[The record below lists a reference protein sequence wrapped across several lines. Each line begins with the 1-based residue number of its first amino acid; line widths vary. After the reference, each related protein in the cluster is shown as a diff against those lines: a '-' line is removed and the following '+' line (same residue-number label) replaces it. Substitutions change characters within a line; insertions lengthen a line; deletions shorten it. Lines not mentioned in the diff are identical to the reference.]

1 MVDPASV
8 SADHPAVVKLEKAG
22 AHPMELAA
30 FRRRLAQL
38 ADAGAGTLPG
48 DELSPVEPLPRL
60 DDLPEPDEATTRAV
74 LDRLAVVKLN
84 GGLGTSMGL
93 DGPKSTLEIKPG
105 RSFLDVIAIQT
116 LALRRSTGARL
127 PLLLMDSP
135 TTRPPSLAR
144 LRAHEGLDDQPLPLD
159 FLQGIEPKLEAATHE
174 PVEWPA
180 DPQLEWCPPGH
191 GDIYTALAASGIAAT
206 LLEAGVR
213 WCFVSNADNLGARP
227 DPRIAAWLAEREVP
241 FLLEV
246 VRGTESDRKGGHL
259 AMRDG
264 RLVLRESAQVPD
276 GDPSFG
282 DLSRWHYFNTNNIWF
297 DLEAIAA
304 LQEADPAAPELP
316 LIVNRKTVDPTDKSS
331 TPVLQLE
338 TAMGAADLD
347 DRRCGCTRG
356 AAHPVR
362 PGEDDR
368 RPPGGA
374 LGPLGAARR
383 RCDGAALRRHP
394 ARGLAGQGPLRN
406 AARLRGALPGRRAV
420 AGGRASARGARGRDL
435 RRAGDG
441 ARVGERRRAAH
452 ARGRHARG
460 VSPVPCCARGTLVR
474 IERPNPPLPSGML
487 SG

>member
-1 MVDPASV
+1 MSADHPA
-8 SADHPAVVKLEKAG
+8 ADHPAVVKLEKAG
-22 AHPMELAA
+22 AHPMEVAA

-38 ADAGAGTLPG
+38 ADPGVGTLPG
-48 DELSPVEPLPRL
+48 DQLSPVAPLPRL
-60 DDLPEPDEATTRAV
+60 DDLPEPDDATTRAV

-135 TTRPPSLAR
+135 TTRPPSLER

-159 FLQGIEPKLEAATHE
+159 FLQGIEPKLDAATHE
-174 PVEWPA
+174 PAEWPA

-227 DPRIAAWLAEREVP
+227 DPRIAAWVAEHEVP

-316 LIVNRKTVDPTDKSS
+316 LIVNRKTVDPTDKGS

-338 TAMGAADLD
+338 TAMGAAVSTIDGAGALEVPRTRFAPVKTTDDLLVARSD
-347 DRRCGCTRG
+347 LWELREDG
-356 AAHPVR
+356 AMVPHFDGVPPVVSLDKAHFGLLR
-362 PGEDDR
+362 DFEAR
-368 RPPGGA
+368 FPGGA
-374 LGPLGAARR
+374 PSLLDAQRLEVRGDVTFAGPVTVRGSVTV
-383 RCDGAALRRHP
+383 DGPRTL
-394 ARGLAGQGPLRN
+394 
-406 AARLRGALPGRRAV
+406 
-420 AGGRASARGARGRDL
+420 
-435 RRAGDG
+435 DG
-441 ARVGERRRAAH
+441 
-452 ARGRHARG
+452 
-460 VSPVPCCARGTLVR
+460 GTL
-474 IERPNPPLPSGML
+474 EG
-487 SG
+487 

>member
-1 MVDPASV
+1 MVDPSP
-8 SADHPAVVKLEKAG
+8 DHPAVVKLEKAG

-38 ADAGAGTLPG
+38 AAPGVGTLPG

-144 LRAHEGLDDQPLPLD
+144 LRAHDGLDDQPLPLD
-159 FLQGIEPKLEAATHE
+159 FLQGIEPKLDAATHE

-191 GDIYTALAASGIAAT
+191 GDIYTALAASGIAET
-206 LLEAGVR
+206 LLSAGVR

-227 DPRIAAWLAEREVP
+227 DPRIAAWLAEHEVP

-264 RLVLRESAQVPD
+264 KLVLRESAQVPD

-282 DLSRWHYFNTNNIWF
+282 DLTRWHYFNTNNIWF
-297 DLEAIAA
+297 DLQAITA

-331 TPVLQLE
+331 TKVLQLE
-338 TAMGAADLD
+338 TAMGAAVSTID
-347 DRRCGCTRG
+347 G
-356 AAHPVR
+356 A
-362 PGEDDR
+362 
-368 RPPGGA
+368 GA
-374 LGPLGAARR
+374 LEVPRTRFAPVKTTDDLLVARSDLWELR
-383 RCDGAALRRHP
+383 DDGAMVPHFDGTPPVVSLDKAHFGMLRDFEARFP
-394 ARGLAGQGPLRN
+394 AGAPSLVGAERLEVRGDVTFTGPVTV
-406 AARLRGALPGRRAV
+406 RGSVTVDGPREV
-420 AGGRASARGARGRDL
+420 GG
-435 RRAGDG
+435 
-441 ARVGERRRAAH
+441 
-452 ARGRHARG
+452 
-460 VSPVPCCARGTLVR
+460 GTL
-474 IERPNPPLPSGML
+474 EG
-487 SG
+487 

>member
-1 MVDPASV
+1 MVDQADV
-8 SADHPAVVKLEKAG
+8 SADHPAVVKLAKAG

-38 ADAGAGTLPG
+38 ATPGVGTLPG

-116 LALRRSTGARL
+116 LAMRRATGARL

-144 LRAHEGLDDQPLPLD
+144 LRAHDGLDDQPLPLD
-159 FLQGIEPKLEAATHE
+159 FLQGIEPKLDASTHE

-227 DPRIAAWLAEREVP
+227 DPRIAAWLAEHEVP

-264 RLVLRESAQVPD
+264 KLVLRESAQVPD

-282 DLSRWHYFNTNNIWF
+282 DLDRWHYFNTNNIWF
-297 DLEAIAA
+297 DLQAITA

-316 LIVNRKTVDPTDKSS
+316 LIVNRKTVDPTDKDS

-338 TAMGAADLD
+338 TAMGAAVSTIDGAGALEVPRTRFAPVKTTDDLLVARSDLWELRD
-347 DRRCGCTRG
+347 DG
-356 AAHPVR
+356 AMVPHFE
-362 PGEDDR
+362 G
-368 RPPGGA
+368 RPPLVSLDKAHFGMLRDFEARFPAGA
-374 LGPLGAARR
+374 PSLVDAERFRVTGDVTFTGPVTVRGSVTVEGPREV
-383 RCDGAALRRHP
+383 DG
-394 ARGLAGQGPLRN
+394 
-406 AARLRGALPGRRAV
+406 
-420 AGGRASARGARGRDL
+420 
-435 RRAGDG
+435 
-441 ARVGERRRAAH
+441 
-452 ARGRHARG
+452 
-460 VSPVPCCARGTLVR
+460 GTL
-474 IERPNPPLPSGML
+474 EG
-487 SG
+487 

>member
-1 MVDPASV
+1 MVDQAPET
-8 SADHPAVVKLEKAG
+8 ADHPAVIKLEKAG

-30 FRRRLAQL
+30 FRRRLTQL
-38 ADAGAGTLPG
+38 TDPGAGTLPG

-60 DDLPEPDEATTRAV
+60 EDLPEPDEATTRDV

-105 RSFLDVIAIQT
+105 HSFLDVIAIQT
-116 LALRRSTGARL
+116 LAMRRSTGARL

-135 TTRPPSLAR
+135 TTRPPSLER

-159 FLQGIEPKLEAATHE
+159 FLQGIEPKLDAETRE
-174 PVEWPA
+174 PVEWSA

-227 DPRIAAWLAEREVP
+227 DPRIAAWLAEHEVP

-259 AMRDG
+259 AMREG
-264 RLVLRESAQVPD
+264 KLVLRESAQVPE
-276 GDPSFG
+276 GDTSFG
-282 DLSRWHYFNTNNIWF
+282 DLDRWQYFNTNNVWF
-297 DLEAIAA
+297 DLQAITA

-316 LIVNRKTVDPTDKSS
+316 LIVNRKTVDPTDTSS

-338 TAMGAADLD
+338 TAMGAAVSTID
-347 DRRCGCTRG
+347 G
-356 AAHPVR
+356 AAALEVPRTRFAPVKTT
-362 PGEDDR
+362 DDLLVAR
-368 RPPGGA
+368 SDLWELRDDGAMVPHFDGMPPVVSLDKTHFGMLRDFEARFPGGA
-374 LGPLGAARR
+374 PSLVAAQRLEVRGDVTFTAPVTVRGSVTLEGPREV
-383 RCDGAALRRHP
+383 DG
-394 ARGLAGQGPLRN
+394 
-406 AARLRGALPGRRAV
+406 
-420 AGGRASARGARGRDL
+420 
-435 RRAGDG
+435 
-441 ARVGERRRAAH
+441 
-452 ARGRHARG
+452 
-460 VSPVPCCARGTLVR
+460 GTL
-474 IERPNPPLPSGML
+474 EG
-487 SG
+487 

>member
-1 MVDPASV
+1 MVDPSDV

-38 ADAGAGTLPG
+38 ATPGVGTLPG

-60 DDLPEPDEATTRAV
+60 EDLPEPDEETTRAV
-74 LDRLAVVKLN
+74 LDRLAVIKLN

-105 RSFLDVIAIQT
+105 RSFLDVIALQT
-116 LALRRSTGARL
+116 LAMRRATGARL

-135 TTRPPSLAR
+135 TTRPPSLER
-144 LRAHEGLDDQPLPLD
+144 LRGHEGLADQPLPLD
-159 FLQGIEPKLEAATHE
+159 FLQGIEPKLDAGTHE

-191 GDIYTALAASGIAAT
+191 GDIYTALAASGIAGT

-227 DPRIAAWLAEREVP
+227 DPRIAAWLVEHEVP

-264 RLVLRESAQVPD
+264 KLVLRESAQVPD

-282 DLSRWHYFNTNNIWF
+282 DLERWHYFNTNNIWF
-297 DLEAIAA
+297 DLQAITA

-316 LIVNRKTVDPTDKSS
+316 LIVNRKTVDPTDTGS

-338 TAMGAADLD
+338 TAMGAAVSTIDGAGALEVPRTRFAPVKTTDDLLVARSDLWELRD
-347 DRRCGCTRG
+347 DG
-356 AAHPVR
+356 AMVPHFD
-362 PGEDDR
+362 G
-368 RPPGGA
+368 RPPLVSLDKAHFGM
-374 LGPLGAARR
+374 LRDFEARFP
-383 RCDGAALRRHP
+383 DGAPSLVDAQRLEV
-394 ARGLAGQGPLRN
+394 RGDVTFTGSVTVRGSVTVEGPREVE
-406 AARLRGALPGRRAV
+406 G
-420 AGGRASARGARGRDL
+420 
-435 RRAGDG
+435 
-441 ARVGERRRAAH
+441 
-452 ARGRHARG
+452 
-460 VSPVPCCARGTLVR
+460 GTL
-474 IERPNPPLPSGML
+474 EG
-487 SG
+487 

>member
-1 MVDPASV
+1 MSDAPGFTTRPGNGFRRRPGVSGAFASLGAVLTGWASDSPPGLPRAKAAPITMVDPASV

-38 ADAGAGTLPG
+38 TDPGAGTLPG

-60 DDLPEPDEATTRAV
+60 DELPEPDEATTRAV

-135 TTRPPSLAR
+135 TTRPVSLER
-144 LRAHEGLDDQPLPLD
+144 LRAHAGLDDQPLPLD
-159 FLQGIEPKLEAATHE
+159 FLQGIEPKLRADDHE

-191 GDIYTALAASGIAAT
+191 GDIYTALAASGIAST

-227 DPRIAAWLAEREVP
+227 DPRIAAWFAEHEVP

-246 VRGTESDRKGGHL
+246 VRGTASDRKGGHL

-264 RLVLRESAQVPD
+264 KLVLRESAQVPD
-276 GDPSFG
+276 GDASFG
-282 DLSRWHYFNTNNIWF
+282 DLERWH
-297 DLEAIAA
+297 
-304 LQEADPAAPELP
+304 
-316 LIVNRKTVDPTDKSS
+316 
-331 TPVLQLE
+331 
-338 TAMGAADLD
+338 
-347 DRRCGCTRG
+347 
-356 AAHPVR
+356 
-362 PGEDDR
+362 
-368 RPPGGA
+368 
-374 LGPLGAARR
+374 
-383 RCDGAALRRHP
+383 
-394 ARGLAGQGPLRN
+394 
-406 AARLRGALPGRRAV
+406 
-420 AGGRASARGARGRDL
+420 
-435 RRAGDG
+435 
-441 ARVGERRRAAH
+441 
-452 ARGRHARG
+452 
-460 VSPVPCCARGTLVR
+460 
-474 IERPNPPLPSGML
+474 
-487 SG
+487 

>member
-1 MVDPASV
+1 MADPARTSP
-8 SADHPAVVKLEKAG
+8 DHPAVVKLEKAG

-38 ADAGAGTLPG
+38 TAPGVGTLPG
-48 DELSPVEPLPRL
+48 EELSPVEPLPRL
-60 DDLPEPDEATTRAV
+60 EDLPEPDEARTRDV

-144 LRAHEGLDDQPLPLD
+144 LRAHDGLDDQPLPLD
-159 FLQGIEPKLEAATHE
+159 FLQGIEPKLDAATHE

-227 DPRIAAWLAEREVP
+227 DPRIAAWLAEHEVP

-264 RLVLRESAQVPD
+264 KLVLRESAQVPD

-282 DLSRWHYFNTNNIWF
+282 DLTRWHYFNTNNIWF
-297 DLEAIAA
+297 DLQAITA

-331 TPVLQLE
+331 TKVLQLE
-338 TAMGAADLD
+338 TAMGAAVSTID
-347 DRRCGCTRG
+347 G
-356 AAHPVR
+356 A
-362 PGEDDR
+362 
-368 RPPGGA
+368 GA
-374 LGPLGAARR
+374 LEVPRTRFAPVKTTDDLLVARSDLWELR
-383 RCDGAALRRHP
+383 DDGAMVPHFDGTPPVVSLDKAHFGMLRDFEARFP
-394 ARGLAGQGPLRN
+394 AGAPSLVGAERLEVRGDVTFTGPVTV
-406 AARLRGALPGRRAV
+406 RGSVTVDGPREV
-420 AGGRASARGARGRDL
+420 GG
-435 RRAGDG
+435 
-441 ARVGERRRAAH
+441 
-452 ARGRHARG
+452 
-460 VSPVPCCARGTLVR
+460 GTL
-474 IERPNPPLPSGML
+474 EG
-487 SG
+487 

>member
-1 MVDPASV
+1 MVDQASV

-38 ADAGAGTLPG
+38 ADPGAGTLPG
-48 DELSPVEPLPRL
+48 EELSPVEPLPRL
-60 DDLPEPDEATTRAV
+60 EDLPEPDEATTRDV

-105 RSFLDVIAIQT
+105 HSFLDVIAIQT
-116 LALRRSTGARL
+116 LAMRRATGARL

-135 TTRPPSLAR
+135 TTRPPSLER

-159 FLQGIEPKLEAATHE
+159 FLQGIEPKLRADDGE

-191 GDIYTALAASGIAAT
+191 GDIYTALAAGGIAAT

-227 DPRIAAWLAEREVP
+227 DPRIAAWLAEHEVP

-264 RLVLRESAQVPD
+264 KLVLRESAQVPE
-276 GDPSFG
+276 GDSSFG
-282 DLSRWHYFNTNNIWF
+282 DLDRWHYFNTNNIWF
-297 DLEAIAA
+297 DLQAITA

-316 LIVNRKTVDPTDKSS
+316 LIVNRKTVDPTDKAS
-331 TPVLQLE
+331 TKVLQLE
-338 TAMGAADLD
+338 TAMGAAVSTIDGAGALEVPRTRFAPVKTTDDLLVARSDLWELRD
-347 DRRCGCTRG
+347 DG
-356 AAHPVR
+356 AMVPHFDGVPPVVSLDKAHFGMLR
-362 PGEDDR
+362 DFEAR
-368 RPPGGA
+368 FPGGA
-374 LGPLGAARR
+374 PSLVEAQRLEVQGDVTFTGPVTVRGSVTVEGPREI
-383 RCDGAALRRHP
+383 DG
-394 ARGLAGQGPLRN
+394 
-406 AARLRGALPGRRAV
+406 
-420 AGGRASARGARGRDL
+420 
-435 RRAGDG
+435 
-441 ARVGERRRAAH
+441 
-452 ARGRHARG
+452 
-460 VSPVPCCARGTLVR
+460 GTL
-474 IERPNPPLPSGML
+474 EG
-487 SG
+487 

>member
-1 MVDPASV
+1 MVDPSDS
-8 SADHPAVVKLEKAG
+8 SADHPAVTKLEKAG

-38 ADAGAGTLPG
+38 ATPGVGTLPG

-60 DDLPEPDEATTRAV
+60 EDLPEPDDETTRAV

-105 RSFLDVIAIQT
+105 HSFLDVIAVQT
-116 LALRRSTGARL
+116 LAMRRATGARL

-135 TTRPPSLAR
+135 TTRPPSLER
-144 LRAHEGLDDQPLPLD
+144 LRAHAGLDDQPLPLD
-159 FLQGIEPKLEAATHE
+159 FLQGIEPKLDAGTHE

-227 DPRIAAWLAEREVP
+227 DPRIAAWLAEHEVP

-246 VRGTESDRKGGHL
+246 VRGTDSDRKGGHL
-259 AMRDG
+259 AMRG
-264 RLVLRESAQVPD
+264 GKLVLRESAQVPE

-282 DLSRWHYFNTNNIWF
+282 DLERWHYFNTNNIWF
-297 DLEAIAA
+297 DLQAITA
-304 LQEADPAAPELP
+304 LQESDPAAPELP

-338 TAMGAADLD
+338 TAMGAAVSTIDGAGALEVPRTRFAPVKTTDDLLVARSDLWELRD
-347 DRRCGCTRG
+347 DG
-356 AAHPVR
+356 AMVPHFA
-362 PGEDDR
+362 G
-368 RPPGGA
+368 RPPLVSLDKAHFGMLRDFEARFPAGA
-374 LGPLGAARR
+374 PSLVDAERLEVRGDVVFTGPVTV
-383 RCDGAALRRHP
+383 
-394 ARGLAGQGPLRN
+394 RGSVTLEGPREVE
-406 AARLRGALPGRRAV
+406 G
-420 AGGRASARGARGRDL
+420 
-435 RRAGDG
+435 
-441 ARVGERRRAAH
+441 
-452 ARGRHARG
+452 
-460 VSPVPCCARGTLVR
+460 GTL
-474 IERPNPPLPSGML
+474 EG
-487 SG
+487 

>member
-1 MVDPASV
+1 VSADHPA
-8 SADHPAVVKLEKAG
+8 ADHPAVVKLEKAG

-38 ADAGAGTLPG
+38 ADPGVGTLPG
-48 DELSPVEPLPRL
+48 DQLSPVAPLPRL
-60 DDLPEPDEATTRAV
+60 DDLPEPDDATTRAV

-135 TTRPPSLAR
+135 TTRPPSLER

-159 FLQGIEPKLEAATHE
+159 FLQGIEPKLDAATHE
-174 PVEWPA
+174 PAEWPA

-227 DPRIAAWLAEREVP
+227 DPRIAAWVAEHEVP

-316 LIVNRKTVDPTDKSS
+316 LIVNRKTVDPTDKGS

-338 TAMGAADLD
+338 TAMGAAVSTIDGAGALEVPRTRFAPVKTTDDLLVARSD
-347 DRRCGCTRG
+347 LWELREDG
-356 AAHPVR
+356 AMVPHFDGVPPVVSLDKAHFGLLR
-362 PGEDDR
+362 DFEAR
-368 RPPGGA
+368 FPGGA
-374 LGPLGAARR
+374 PALLDAQRLEVRGDVTFAGPVTVRGSVTV
-383 RCDGAALRRHP
+383 DGPRTL
-394 ARGLAGQGPLRN
+394 
-406 AARLRGALPGRRAV
+406 
-420 AGGRASARGARGRDL
+420 
-435 RRAGDG
+435 DG
-441 ARVGERRRAAH
+441 
-452 ARGRHARG
+452 
-460 VSPVPCCARGTLVR
+460 GTL
-474 IERPNPPLPSGML
+474 EG
-487 SG
+487 

>member
-38 ADAGAGTLPG
+38 TDPGAGTLPG

-60 DDLPEPDEATTRAV
+60 DELPEPDEATTRAV

-135 TTRPPSLAR
+135 TTRPVSLER
-144 LRAHEGLDDQPLPLD
+144 LRAHAGLDDQPLPLD
-159 FLQGIEPKLEAATHE
+159 FLQGIEPKLDAASHE

-191 GDIYTALAASGIAAT
+191 GDIYTALAASGIAST

-227 DPRIAAWLAEREVP
+227 DPRIAAWLAEHEVP

-264 RLVLRESAQVPD
+264 KLVLRESAQVPD

-282 DLSRWHYFNTNNIWF
+282 DLTRWHYFNTNNIWF
-297 DLEAIAA
+297 DLQAITA

-338 TAMGAADLD
+338 TAMGAAVSTIDGAGALEVPRTRFAPVKTTDDLLVARSDLWELRD
-347 DRRCGCTRG
+347 DG
-356 AAHPVR
+356 AMVPHFDGVPPVVSLDKAHFGMLR
-362 PGEDDR
+362 DFEAR
-368 RPPGGA
+368 FPGGA
-374 LGPLGAARR
+374 PSLVDAQRLEVHGDVTFAGPVTVRGSVTV
-383 RCDGAALRRHP
+383 DGPRTL
-394 ARGLAGQGPLRN
+394 
-406 AARLRGALPGRRAV
+406 
-420 AGGRASARGARGRDL
+420 
-435 RRAGDG
+435 DG
-441 ARVGERRRAAH
+441 
-452 ARGRHARG
+452 
-460 VSPVPCCARGTLVR
+460 GTL
-474 IERPNPPLPSGML
+474 EG
-487 SG
+487 

>member
-1 MVDPASV
+1 MVDPATV
-8 SADHPAVVKLEKAG
+8 SADHPALVALEKSG

-38 ADAGAGTLPG
+38 ADPGAGTLPG
-48 DELSPVEPLPRL
+48 DELSPVDPLPRL

-135 TTRPPSLAR
+135 TTRPPSLER
-144 LRAHEGLDDQPLPLD
+144 LRGHSGLDDQPLPLD
-159 FLQGIEPKLEAATHE
+159 FLQGIEPKLDASTLE

-227 DPRIAAWLAEREVP
+227 DPRIAAWLVEHEVP

-264 RLVLRESAQVPD
+264 KLVLRESAQVPD

-297 DLEAIAA
+297 DLQAITA

-331 TPVLQLE
+331 TKVLQLE
-338 TAMGAADLD
+338 TAMGAAVSTID
-347 DRRCGCTRG
+347 G
-356 AAHPVR
+356 A
-362 PGEDDR
+362 
-368 RPPGGA
+368 GA
-374 LGPLGAARR
+374 LEVPRTRFAPVKTTDDLLVARSDLWELR
-383 RCDGAALRRHP
+383 DDGAMVPHFDGVPPVVSLDKAHFGMLRDFEARFP
-394 ARGLAGQGPLRN
+394 AGAPSLIDAERLEVRGDVTFGGPVTV
-406 AARLRGALPGRRAV
+406 RGSV
-420 AGGRASARGARGRDL
+420 TV
-435 RRAGDG
+435 DG
-441 ARVGERRRAAH
+441 PRTLDG
-452 ARGRHARG
+452 
-460 VSPVPCCARGTLVR
+460 GTL
-474 IERPNPPLPSGML
+474 EG
-487 SG
+487 

>member
-1 MVDPASV
+1 MADPATV

-38 ADAGAGTLPG
+38 SSPGVGTLPG
-48 DELSPVEPLPRL
+48 DELSPVDPLPRL
-60 DDLPEPDEATTRAV
+60 DDLPEPDDATTRAV

-135 TTRPPSLAR
+135 TTRPPSLER
-144 LRAHEGLDDQPLPLD
+144 LRPHEGLDDQPLPLD
-159 FLQGIEPKLEAATHE
+159 FLQGIEPKLRSDGSVGSGWE

-227 DPRIAAWLAEREVP
+227 DPRIAAWLAEHEVP

-259 AMRDG
+259 AMRDDK
-264 RLVLRESAQVPD
+264 LVLRESAQVPD

-282 DLSRWHYFNTNNIWF
+282 DLSRWHYFNTNNVWF
-297 DLEAIAA
+297 DLQAITA

-316 LIVNRKTVDPTDKSS
+316 LIVNRKTVDPTDKGS

-338 TAMGAADLD
+338 TAMGAAVSTIDGARALEVPRTRFAPVKTTDDLLVARSDLWELRD
-347 DRRCGCTRG
+347 DG
-356 AAHPVR
+356 AMVPHFDGVPPVVSLDKAHFGLLR
-362 PGEDDR
+362 DFEAR
-368 RPPGGA
+368 FPGGA
-374 LGPLGAARR
+374 PSLMDAQRLEVRGDVTFAGPVTVRGSVTV
-383 RCDGAALRRHP
+383 DGPRTL
-394 ARGLAGQGPLRN
+394 
-406 AARLRGALPGRRAV
+406 
-420 AGGRASARGARGRDL
+420 
-435 RRAGDG
+435 DG
-441 ARVGERRRAAH
+441 
-452 ARGRHARG
+452 
-460 VSPVPCCARGTLVR
+460 GTL
-474 IERPNPPLPSGML
+474 EE
-487 SG
+487 